1 MPIGARAEL
10 RAGLGSFR
18 AAGGLA
24 RAAGGAAGEDRRGC
38 GTGRLVSTQAAPL
51 RRALVSVSDKSKL
64 DVLAEILIAHKLEVL
79 STGGTYKA
87 LAELGV
93 AVVKVSEFTGAP
105 EILGGRVKTLHPK
118 IHGGILALPTADHE
132 RELELH
138 GIPPIDLVVV
148 NLYPFR
154 ETIRRPDAS
163 FADAIENIDIGGP
176 TMVRAAAKNYG
187 RVAIVVDP
195 NDYAELGTVLA
206 ESGGRLPE
214 RFRRACARKA
224 FAHTAAYD
232 AAIATYLAGHDDEG
246 QAQPAGAIAP
256 GLFVSGE
263 SVAELRYGENP
274 HQQAR
279 FFKTSYAADE
289 ATGLDQAIIHQGKE
303 LSYNNLLDADAAL
316 GLIRDLHA
324 GLPAGA
330 KAAAVFK
337 HLSPCGAAIGGV
349 EDSIADVFLRAREAD
364 AESAFGG
371 IVSVTDVVDAALAER
386 LNETFLEV
394 VVAPGYTAEAL
405 EILGKKQRVRA
416 LEIPAM
422 FEQPAGPAPLRIR
435 SVAGGVLV
443 QREDTIGV
451 AAAAGE
457 VPTTRKPSEA
467 ELRSLDLGQRVC
479 KHVRSNAIVLV
490 RDGVTVGIGGGQTS
504 RVEAVRQALSRAG
517 ELAKGAMLASDAFFP
532 FRDSID
538 ACAAAGVAA
547 VIQPGGSMRDKEVVA
562 ACDEHGLAM
571 VFTGERH
578 FRH

>member
-1 MPIGARAEL
+1 MWY
-10 RAGLGSFR
+10 R
-18 AAGGLA
+18 AA
-24 RAAGGAAGEDRRGC
+24 
-38 GTGRLVSTQAAPL
+38 VSTPAAPL

-64 DVLAEILIAHKLEVL
+64 DVLAKILLAHGVEVI
-79 STGGTYKA
+79 STGGTQKA

-93 AVVKVSEFTGAP
+93 PVVKVSDFTGAP

-118 IHGGILALPTADHE
+118 IHGGILALPTPDHE

-138 GIPPIDLVVV
+138 GIAPIDLVVV

-154 ETIRRPDAS
+154 ETIRRPGAS

-176 TMVRAAAKNYG
+176 TMVRAAAKNYT

-195 NDYAELGTVLA
+195 NDYAKLGEIL
-206 ESGGRLPE
+206 ERSGGTLPDG
-214 RFRRACARKA
+214 FRRACARKA

-232 AAIATYLAGHDDEG
+232 AAIAGYLAAHDDEG
-246 QAQPAGAIAP
+246 EAQEPGAIAA
-256 GLFVSGE
+256 GLFVTGE
-263 SVAELRYGENP
+263 SVAALRYGENP

-279 FFKTSYAADE
+279 LFRTSYAADE
-289 ATGLDQAIIHQGKE
+289 PTGLDQATIHQGKE

-324 GLPAGA
+324 GLPTGA
-330 KAAAVFK
+330 RAAAVFK
-337 HLSPCGAAIGGV
+337 HLSPCGAAIGAA
-349 EDSIADVFLRAREAD
+349 EDSMAEVFLRAREAD

-371 IVSVTDVVDAALAER
+371 IVSVTEIVDAALAER
-386 LNETFLEV
+386 LIETFLEV
-394 VVAPGYTAEAL
+394 VVAPGYSPEAL
-405 EILGKKQRVRA
+405 AILGRKKRVRL

-422 FEQPAGPAPLRIR
+422 FAAHAGPPPLRIR

-443 QREDTIGV
+443 QREDSIGV
-451 AAAAGE
+451 AASAGQ
-457 VPTTRKPSEA
+457 VPTARKPSAA

-504 RVEAVRQALSRAG
+504 RVEAVRQALARAG
-517 ELAKGAMLASDAFFP
+517 EAAKGAVLASDAFFP

-538 ACAAAGVAA
+538 AAAAAGVAA
-547 VIQPGGSMRDKEVVA
+547 VIQPGGSMRDGEVVA
-562 ACDEHGLAM
+562 ACDEHDLAM